1 MGLDRQTAKQP
12 VGQISTVVGLSATKS
27 GSECDTNPGFRGCLL
42 VADTVAK
49 VENRTRPKI
58 SRMLIIRPFC
68 RCGALS
74 AATKVRGRFWVKRY
88 GPSRRRARNAS
99 AAFRIFDPHPKKTF
113 ATVSANTRHCTLG
126 LI

>member
-68 RCGALS
+68 RCGALQRCYQGPWS
-74 AATKVRGRFWVKRY
+74 ILGETIWSLTSTRAKRIS
-88 GPSRRRARNAS
+88 G
-99 AAFRIFDPHPKKTF
+99 
-113 ATVSANTRHCTLG
+113 
-126 LI
+126 